1 MRRVVSLGIKS
12 GRERE
17 HMRGTEFHAE
27 AASLAALNDD
37 RNASFWHL
45 IPQLKSDDMTSLQV
59 TSVGR
64 DYAWNHIQNGVM
76 AVTKQSEEEH
86 DGIGKQR
93 SR

>member
-1 MRRVVSLGIKS
+1 
-12 GRERE
+12 
-17 HMRGTEFHAE
+17 MRGTEFHAE

-45 IPQLKSDDMTSLQV
+45 IPQLKSDDLTI
-59 TSVGR
+59 TPGNSVGR

-86 DGIGKQR
+86 QAVFP
-93 SR
+93 SYSS